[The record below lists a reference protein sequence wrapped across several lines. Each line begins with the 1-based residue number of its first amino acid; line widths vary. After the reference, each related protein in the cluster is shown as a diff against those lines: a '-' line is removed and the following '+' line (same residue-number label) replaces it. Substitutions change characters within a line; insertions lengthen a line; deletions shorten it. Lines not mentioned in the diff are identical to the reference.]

1 MYQGLPRDMHAY
13 NVYSYEHI
21 DCGKFL
27 EPRKIINELNEYDN
41 FEKTVDAD
49 LFIQN
54 IAELFTRAGWE
65 GDGNIGLI
73 WIPPFL
79 GGGCGGTSGFYLWHV
94 KQSKDGTS
102 WIASPVVLPDE
113 DDRLAKETLY

>member
-49 LFIQN
+49 LFIQD
-54 IAELFTRAGWE
+54 IAELFKEPAGKAT
-65 GDGNIGLI
+65 GI
-73 WIPPFL
+73 
-79 GGGCGGTSGFYLWHV
+79 
-94 KQSKDGTS
+94 
-102 WIASPVVLPDE
+102 
-113 DDRLAKETLY
+113 